1 MCDPLHLP
9 LVKVTLS
16 EKITLIQNV
25 YIPGQ
30 ISKIN
35 ILSYEVL
42 ICGRLS
48 SFQFFHFL
56 GKKSFYCF
64 SNIAINVSLLVV
76 DRQTLF
82 ITGLVADLQESLLV
96 KRMAPTPAGRPCSF
110 FFLHWITCHV
120 LLYVSPSF
128 NTCFTSISILDCLQ
142 ARLFGVTREYQ
153 ADPPVRA
160 GKLAI
165 FSGS

>member
-9 LVKVTLS
+9 FVKVTLS
-16 EKITLIQNV
+16 EKITLILERLHTN
-25 YIPGQ
+25 
-30 ISKIN
+30 SNMWKIV
-35 ILSYEVL
+35 IVL
-42 ICGRLS
+42 VFSL
-48 SFQFFHFL
+48 F

-165 FSGS
+165 FAGS